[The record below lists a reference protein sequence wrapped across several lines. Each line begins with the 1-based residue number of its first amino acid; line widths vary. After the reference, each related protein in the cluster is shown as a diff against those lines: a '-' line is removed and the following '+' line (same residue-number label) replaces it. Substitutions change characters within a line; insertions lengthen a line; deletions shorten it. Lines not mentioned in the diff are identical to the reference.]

1 MRWERLFED
10 LEAQL
15 AATQAQQ
22 ARLDVVELVRAERAS
37 TRLADRLRGSI
48 GLSLRVQVGP
58 LPGEP
63 DAVVA
68 GDLVDMGADWLL
80 LAQRASDRALVPLA
94 ALQAVGGLAPYAAPE
109 ETSAVARLGLPH
121 ALRALSRDRVEV
133 AVSTQS
139 RTLVGR
145 LDRVGADHVD
155 VTPPTGPPWT
165 VPVAALRV
173 VRSR

>member
-15 AATQAQQ
+15 AAAQAQE
-22 ARLDVVELVRAERAS
+22 ARVGLVELVRAERA
-37 TRLADRLRGSI
+37 TTHLADRLRASV
-48 GLSLRVQVGP
+48 GLSLRIQVGF

-80 LAQRASDRALVPLA
+80 LTERAAGRALVPLVA
-94 ALQAVGGLAPYAAPE
+94 VQAVGGLAPYAAPE
-109 ETSAVARLGLPH
+109 EGSVRARLALPH
-121 ALRALSRDRVEV
+121 ALRALSQDRVEV
-133 AVSTQS
+133 AVSTES

-155 VTPPTGPPWT
+155 VTPAAGPPWT
-165 VPVAALRV
+165 VPIAALRV